1 MKYLFRITLLTIT
14 LASISSCQKK
24 GCTDC
29 NAINYNN
36 NAKKNDNS
44 CLYSNE
50 DKLGTYS
57 VSDSILI
64 ASDTQWVHRNYEI
77 EIKRSSCAP
86 NNLKIS
92 NYANKYDWLI
102 GVLSNVDSQ
111 ISNNSILIT
120 DQVIEQNDSWYN
132 LIVKESTGYFSN
144 DSVQFTIDF
153 TSEGGITY
161 YGKCFGTKN

>member
-1 MKYLFRITLLTIT
+1 M
-14 LASISSCQKK
+14 ASISSCQKK

>member
-1 MKYLFRITLLTIT
+1 MKSLYRITLLTIFLIST
-14 LASISSCQKK
+14 SSCQKK

-29 NAINYNN
+29 NAVNYNN
-36 NAKKNDNS
+36 SAKKNDNS
-44 CLYSNE
+44 CQYSNE
-50 DKLGTYS
+50 NKLGTYS

-64 ASDTQWVHRNYEI
+64 APATQWVHRNYEI

-86 NNLKIS
+86 NNLIIS
-92 NYANKYDWLI
+92 NYANKFDWLI

-111 ISNNSILIT
+111 MSNNSILIT

-132 LIVKESTGYFSN
+132 LIVEESTGYFYN
-144 DSVQFTIDF
+144 DSIYFTIDF

-161 YGKCFGTKN
+161 YGKCFGKKK

>member
-1 MKYLFRITLLTIT
+1 MKHLYRITLLTIT
-14 LASISSCQKK
+14 LISIFSCQKK

-50 DKLGTYS
+50 NKLGTYS

-64 ASDTQWVHRNYEI
+64 APAIEWIHRNYEI

-86 NNLKIS
+86 NNLTIS
-92 NYANKYDWLI
+92 NYANKYDSFN
-102 GVLSNVDSQ
+102 GFLSNVDCQ

-120 DQVIEQNDSWYN
+120 EQVIDRSDPWYN
-132 LIVKESTGYFSN
+132 LLVEESPGYFSN
-144 DSVQFTIDF
+144 DSIQFTIDF